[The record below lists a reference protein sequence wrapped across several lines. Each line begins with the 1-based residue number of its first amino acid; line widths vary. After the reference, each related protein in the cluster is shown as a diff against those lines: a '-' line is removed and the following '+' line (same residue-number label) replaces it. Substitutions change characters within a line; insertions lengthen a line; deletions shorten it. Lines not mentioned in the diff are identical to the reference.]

1 MLTFFDATSICTN
14 AFYVLGLSV
23 ANLVNIVT
31 KPRIALLFIPLLL
44 SSCVSSIETRVE
56 EADKVASINKFEK
69 KLVKAGDFV
78 ITTYQRVSDKD
89 SPYVFYIEGDG
100 SISIGHYAIADNP
113 TPSKV
118 MLFKLATLDTR
129 PNIVYIARP
138 CQYTPV
144 ELNPNCNQAYWTDK
158 RMAEEVIESTNI
170 VINSIHN
177 GNPASLV
184 GFSGGGGV
192 AILVAA
198 RNKHIKDIITIAGNL
213 DIENFSKHHGIY
225 ALKESLNPIDYAIKI
240 NNIPQLHISGSK
252 DKIVPSKI
260 MHGYVKASSSD
271 CIQQKIFPNIT
282 HTKGWDKVWQD
293 VLKINLTCGC
303 NKKIGT

>member
-1 MLTFFDATSICTN
+1 MMKYLFKIVLLSI
-14 AFYVLGLSV
+14 S
-23 ANLVNIVT
+23 
-31 KPRIALLFIPLLL
+31 LLF
-44 SSCVSSIETRVE
+44 SACVSSIDTRIE
-56 EADKVASINKFEK
+56 EADKVASINHFEK

-100 SISIGHYAIADNP
+100 SISIGRYAVSSNP
-113 TPSKV
+113 TPSKI
-118 MLFKLATLDTR
+118 MLLKLAALDTR

-144 ELNPNCNQAYWTDK
+144 ELNPNCSQIYWTDK
-158 RMAEEVIESTNI
+158 RLAKEVIESTNI
-170 VINSIHN
+170 VINSISN
-177 GNPASLV
+177 SKPASLV

-192 AILVAA
+192 AVLVAA

-240 NNIPQLHISGSK
+240 SNIPQLHLSGGK
-252 DKIVPSKI
+252 DAIVPSKI
-260 MHGYVKASSSD
+260 MQGYIKASSSD

-293 VLKINLTCGC
+293 VLKINLTCGY
-303 NKKIGT
+303 NKPQFKN

>member
-1 MLTFFDATSICTN
+1 MLTFFDVTSICTN
-14 AFYVLGLSV
+14 AFYELGLSV

-31 KPRIALLFIPLLL
+31 KPRISLLFIPLLL
-44 SSCVSSIETRVE
+44 SSCASSIETRVK
-56 EADKVASINKFEK
+56 EAEKVASINKFAK

-100 SISIGHYAIADNP
+100 SISIGCYAIADNP

-170 VINSIHN
+170 VINSINN
-177 GNPASLV
+177 GNPTSLV

-213 DIENFSKHHGIY
+213 DIENFSTHHRIY
-225 ALKESLNPIDYAIKI
+225 VLKESLNPIDYAIKI
-240 NNIPQLHISGSK
+240 SNIPQLHLSGSK
-252 DKIVPSKI
+252 DAIVPSKI
-260 MHGYVKASSSD
+260 MQGYIKASSSD
-271 CIQQKIFPNIT
+271 CTQQKIFPNIT
-282 HTKGWDKVWQD
+282 HTKGWDKVWQE
-293 VLKINLTCGC
+293 VLKINLTCGY
-303 NKKIGT
+303 NKKIGM

>member
-1 MLTFFDATSICTN
+1 M
-14 AFYVLGLSV
+14 SV
-23 ANLVNIVT
+23 
-31 KPRIALLFIPLLL
+31 LL
-44 SSCVSSIETRVE
+44 SSCVSSFETRVE
-56 EADKVASINKFEK
+56 EAEKLASINKFEK

-78 ITTYQRVSDKD
+78 ITTYQRISDKD

-100 SISIGHYAIADNP
+100 SISIGRYAIADNP

-144 ELNPNCNQAYWTDK
+144 GLNPNCNQVYWTDK
-158 RMAEEVIESTNI
+158 RMAEEVMESTNI
-170 VINSIHN
+170 VINSINN
-177 GNPASLV
+177 GKPASLV
-184 GFSGGGGV
+184 GFSGGGGI

-213 DIENFSKHHGIY
+213 DIENFSKYHEVY
-225 ALKESLNPIDYAIKI
+225 ALKKSLNPIDYAKKI
-240 NNIPQLHISGSK
+240 SNIPQLHLSGSK
-252 DKIVPSKI
+252 DAIVPSSI
-260 MHGYVKASSSD
+260 MHGYVKASSSN
-271 CIQQKIFPNIT
+271 CIQQKIFPDIT

-293 VLKINLTCGC
+293 VLKINLTC
-303 NKKIGT
+303 KHD

>member
-1 MLTFFDATSICTN
+1 MMKYLSRVAVLSI
-14 AFYVLGLSV
+14 F
-23 ANLVNIVT
+23 
-31 KPRIALLFIPLLL
+31 LLL
-44 SSCVSSIETRVE
+44 SSCASSIETRIE
-56 EADKVASINKFEK
+56 EAEKLASINRFEK

-78 ITTYQRVSDKD
+78 ITTYQRISDKD

-100 SISIGHYAIADNP
+100 SISIGRYTIADNP

-118 MLFKLATLDTR
+118 MLFKLAILDTR
-129 PNIVYIARP
+129 PNVVYIARP

-144 ELNPNCNQAYWTDK
+144 EFNANCNQVYWTDK

-170 VINSIHN
+170 VIDTINS
-177 GNPASLV
+177 GKPASLV
-184 GFSGGGGV
+184 GFSGGGGI

-213 DIENFSKHHGIY
+213 DIESFSKYHGTY
-225 ALKESLNPIDYAIKI
+225 ALRKSLNPIDYAIKI

-252 DKIVPSKI
+252 DAIVPSSI
-260 MHGYVKASSSD
+260 MHGYVKASSSN
-271 CIQQKIFPNIT
+271 CIQQKILPNIT

-293 VLKINLTCGC
+293 VLKINITCEYD
-303 NKKIGT
+303 K

>member
-1 MLTFFDATSICTN
+1 M
-14 AFYVLGLSV
+14 SV

-44 SSCVSSIETRVE
+44 SSCASSIETRVK
-56 EADKVASINKFEK
+56 EAEKVASINKFEK

-100 SISIGHYAIADNP
+100 SISIGRYAIADNP

-170 VINSIHN
+170 VINSINN

-240 NNIPQLHISGSK
+240 SNIPQLHLSGSK
-252 DKIVPSKI
+252 DAIVPSKI
-260 MHGYVKASSSD
+260 MQGYIKTSPLD
-271 CIQQKIFPNIT
+271 CTQQKIFPNIT
-282 HTKGWDKVWQD
+282 HTKGWDKVWQE
-293 VLKINLTCGC
+293 VLKINLTCGY

>member
-1 MLTFFDATSICTN
+1 ML
-14 AFYVLGLSV
+14 Y
-23 ANLVNIVT
+23 
-31 KPRIALLFIPLLL
+31 LFIPLLL
-44 SSCVSSIETRVE
+44 SSCASSIETRVK
-56 EADKVASINKFEK
+56 EAEKVASINKFEK
-69 KLVKAGDFV
+69 KLVQAGDFV

-113 TPSKV
+113 NPSRV

-170 VINSIHN
+170 VINSINN
-177 GNPASLV
+177 GNPANLV

-192 AILVAA
+192 AVLVAA

-225 ALKESLNPIDYAIKI
+225 TLKESLNPIDYAIKI
-240 NNIPQLHISGSK
+240 SNIPQLHLSGSK
-252 DKIVPSKI
+252 DAIVPSKI
-260 MHGYVKASSSD
+260 MHGYIKASSSD
-271 CIQQKIFPNIT
+271 CTQQKIFPNIT
-282 HTKGWDKVWQD
+282 HIKGWDKVWQD
-293 VLKINLTCGC
+293 VLKINLTCGY

>member
-1 MLTFFDATSICTN
+1 MMK
-14 AFYVLGLSV
+14 YLSRV
-23 ANLVNIVT
+23 AVVSVSL
-31 KPRIALLFIPLLL
+31 AL
-44 SSCVSSIETRVE
+44 SSCVSSIETRVK
-56 EADKVASINKFEK
+56 EAEKLASINRFEK

-78 ITTYQRVSDKD
+78 ITTYQHILDKD

-100 SISIGHYAIADNP
+100 SISIGQYAIADNP

-129 PNIVYIARP
+129 PNVVYIARP

-144 ELNPNCNQAYWTDK
+144 ELNPNCNQVYWTDK
-158 RMAEEVIESTNI
+158 RMAEEVIESINI
-170 VINSIHN
+170 VINSIN
-177 GNPASLV
+177 NDKPASLV
-184 GFSGGGGV
+184 GFSGGGSV

-198 RNKHIKDIITIAGNL
+198 RNKHIKDIITVAGNL
-213 DIENFSKHHGIY
+213 DIKNFSKHHKVYG
-225 ALKESLNPIDYAIKI
+225 LKKSLNPIDYAIKI

-252 DKIVPSKI
+252 DKIVPSSI
-260 MHGYVKASSSD
+260 MHGYIKASSSN

-293 VLKINLTCGC
+293 VLKINITCRY
-303 NKKIGT
+303 

>member
-1 MLTFFDATSICTN
+1 MLTFFDVTSICTN
-14 AFYVLGLSV
+14 AFYELGLSV

-44 SSCVSSIETRVE
+44 SSCASSIETRVK
-56 EADKVASINKFEK
+56 EAEKVASINKFEK

-100 SISIGHYAIADNP
+100 SISIGRYAIADNP

-170 VINSIHN
+170 VINSINN

-240 NNIPQLHISGSK
+240 SNIPQLHLSGSK
-252 DKIVPSKI
+252 DAIVPSKI
-260 MHGYVKASSSD
+260 MQGYIKTSPLD
-271 CIQQKIFPNIT
+271 CTQQKIFPNIT
-282 HTKGWDKVWQD
+282 HTKGWDKVWQE
-293 VLKINLTCGC
+293 VLKINLTCGY

>member
-1 MLTFFDATSICTN
+1 MMRYLFKIVLLSI
-14 AFYVLGLSV
+14 S
-23 ANLVNIVT
+23 
-31 KPRIALLFIPLLL
+31 LLF
-44 SSCVSSIETRVE
+44 SSCVSSIDTRIK
-56 EADKVASINKFEK
+56 EADKVASMNKFEK

-100 SISIGHYAIADNP
+100 SISIGCYAIADNP
-113 TPSKV
+113 TPSRV

-129 PNIVYIARP
+129 PNIVYIARVHAK
-138 CQYTPV
+138 YTPM

-158 RMAEEVIESTNI
+158 RMAEDMIESTNI
-170 VINSIHN
+170 VINSINN

-198 RNKHIKDIITIAGNL
+198 RNKHIKDIITVAGNL

-225 ALKESLNPIDYAIKI
+225 ALKKSLNPINYAIKI
-240 NNIPQLHISGSK
+240 SNIPQLHLSGAK
-252 DKIVPSKI
+252 DAIVPSKI
-260 MHGYVKASSSD
+260 MHGYVKASSSN
-271 CIQQKIFPNIT
+271 CVQQKIFPNIT

-293 VLKINLTCGC
+293 VLKINLTCGY

>member
-1 MLTFFDATSICTN
+1 MMRYLFKIVLLSI
-14 AFYVLGLSV
+14 S
-23 ANLVNIVT
+23 
-31 KPRIALLFIPLLL
+31 LLF
-44 SSCVSSIETRVE
+44 SACVSSIDTRIK
-56 EADKVASINKFEK
+56 EADKVASINNFEK
-69 KLVKAGDFV
+69 ELVKAGDFV

-100 SISIGHYAIADNP
+100 SISIGRYAVSSNP

-118 MLFKLATLDTR
+118 MLLKLAALDTR

-144 ELNPNCNQAYWTDK
+144 ELNPNCSQIYWTDK
-158 RMAEEVIESTNI
+158 RLAKEVIESTNI
-170 VINSIHN
+170 VINSISN
-177 GNPASLV
+177 GKPVSLV

-192 AILVAA
+192 TVLVAA

-240 NNIPQLHISGSK
+240 SNIPQLHLSGAK
-252 DKIVPSKI
+252 DAIVPSKI
-260 MHGYVKASSSD
+260 MQGYIKASSSD

-282 HTKGWDKVWQD
+282 HTKGWDKMWQD
-293 VLKINLTCGC
+293 VLKINLTCGIT
-303 NKKIGT
+303 NPNSG

>member
-1 MLTFFDATSICTN
+1 MK
-14 AFYVLGLSV
+14 YLSRV
-23 ANLVNIVT
+23 AVVSLSL
-31 KPRIALLFIPLLL
+31 AL

-56 EADKVASINKFEK
+56 EAEKLASINRFEK

-78 ITTYQRVSDKD
+78 ITTYQHISDKD

-100 SISIGHYAIADNP
+100 SIGRYAVASNP
-113 TPSKV
+113 TPSKI

-129 PNIVYIARP
+129 PNVVYIARP

-144 ELNPNCNQAYWTDK
+144 ELNPNCNQVYWTDK

-170 VINSIHN
+170 VINSIN
-177 GNPASLV
+177 NDKPASLV

-198 RNKHIKDIITIAGNL
+198 RNKHIKDIITVAGNL
-213 DIENFSKHHGIY
+213 DIKNFSEHHRVY
-225 ALKESLNPIDYAIKI
+225 ALKKSLNPIDYAIKI

-252 DKIVPSKI
+252 DKIVPSSI
-260 MHGYVKASSSD
+260 MHGYIKASSSN

-282 HTKGWDKVWQD
+282 HTKGWDKVWQN
-293 VLKINLTCGC
+293 VLKINLTCKY
-303 NKKIGT
+303 NRPLA

>member
-1 MLTFFDATSICTN
+1 MFFCG
-14 AFYVLGLSV
+14 LGLSV

-31 KPRIALLFIPLLL
+31 KPRIALLFVSLLL
-44 SSCVSSIETRVE
+44 SSCISSIEKRVE
-56 EADKVASINKFEK
+56 EADKVASMNKFEK

-78 ITTYQRVSDKD
+78 ITTYQRISDKD

-100 SISIGHYAIADNP
+100 SISIGRYAIADNP

-170 VINSIHN
+170 VINSINN

-240 NNIPQLHISGSK
+240 SNIPQLHLSGSK
-252 DKIVPSKI
+252 DAIVPSKI
-260 MHGYVKASSSD
+260 MQGYIKASSSD
-271 CIQQKIFPNIT
+271 CTQQKIFPNIT

-293 VLKINLTCGC
+293 VLKINLTCGY

>member
-1 MLTFFDATSICTN
+1 MLTFFDVTSICTN
-14 AFYVLGLSV
+14 AFYELGLSV

-44 SSCVSSIETRVE
+44 SSCASSIETRVK
-56 EADKVASINKFEK
+56 EAEKVASINKFEK

-100 SISIGHYAIADNP
+100 SISIGRYAIADNP

-118 MLFKLATLDTR
+118 MLFKIATLDTR

-144 ELNPNCNQAYWTDK
+144 ELNPNCNQDYWTDK

-170 VINSIHN
+170 VINSINN

-225 ALKESLNPIDYAIKI
+225 ALKESLNPIDYAINI
-240 NNIPQLHISGSK
+240 SNIPQLHLSGSK
-252 DKIVPSKI
+252 DAIVPSKI
-260 MHGYVKASSSD
+260 MQGYIKASSSD
-271 CIQQKIFPNIT
+271 CTQQKIFPNIT
-282 HTKGWDKVWQD
+282 HTKGWDKVWQE
-293 VLKINLTCGC
+293 VLKINLTCGY